1 MLCLD
6 NDPEILE
13 GMQALLG
20 RWGVQPS
27 CASTVDAALAL
38 ATRAPQ
44 VLLVDYHL
52 HDRLDGLDALDALR
66 SVCGAVPGARLT
78 ADGSDALK
86 RAAQA
91 RGYRLLTKPIKPA
104 ALRAFL
110 AAAHQT

>member
-38 ATRAPQ
+38 ATQVPQ

-66 SVCGAVPGARLT
+66 SVCGAVPGALLT

-104 ALRAFL
+104 SLRAFL